1 MGKKCNY
8 IYLGGNLL
16 KDNTPS
22 ISIFIPVYN
31 EEDIICKNAEKLV
44 KFLDNLEANYEIV
57 ICSNGSTDR
66 TIELGHSLE
75 QAFPDKIHFFALD
88 ERGVGRALKFCIPQF
103 KYPYIFSLD
112 MDLSADLSFITSA
125 MNSLKDYDIIIGSK
139 RVGTQSRSFTRK
151 LGSGLYI
158 FLARLLLGIRFT
170 DYSLGAKIYKK
181 SILEKY
187 LGLINDYGTDYV
199 INIVYHAFKDG
210 FRIFELPVTCNDNR
224 ASKFNLFKEGIYRYK
239 NVFSL
244 FLKHN
249 K

>member
-1 MGKKCNY
+1 M
-8 IYLGGNLL
+8 
-16 KDNTPS
+16 KDNPPS

-31 EEDIICKNAEKLV
+31 EEDIICRNTEKLV
-44 KFLDNLEANYEIV
+44 KFLNTLQISYEIV
-57 ICSNGSTDR
+57 MCSNGSTDR
-66 TIELGHSLE
+66 TVELGNSLE
-75 QAFPDKIHFFALD
+75 QTFPHKIHFFALD
-88 ERGVGRALKFCIPQF
+88 ERGVGRALKFSIPQF

-112 MDLSADLSFITSA
+112 MDLSADMSFVTSA
-125 MNSLKDYDIIIGSK
+125 LASLNDYDIIIGSK
-139 RVGTQSRSFTRK
+139 RVGTQSRNFTRK

-170 DYSLGAKIYKK
+170 DYSLGAKVYKK

-187 LGLINDYGTDYV
+187 RGLIDDYGTDYV

-210 FRIFELPVTCNDNR
+210 CRILELPVTCNDTR

-239 NVFSL
+239 KVFSL
-244 FLKHN
+244 FLKQN